1 MATEPKS
8 TVFDFERYGVFLR
21 SARQH
26 AGYNRA
32 ENFCQDVT
40 NWTGVKINKEAL
52 YRIEKGV
59 QPPTVEQLI
68 AFGLVLFHGKGIN
81 NVLNKTELHHCTTP
95 YADYLAEQSK
105 SLYEVMTYNGYRAS
119 TFPGD
124 PNEIDW
130 EPIEPDD
137 AGASSLDEYYYDEL
151 FESNNN
157 PGTEASEPT
166 ATQEDDLPWG
176 TGNVVNIDGENIDF
190 T

>member
-1 MATEPKS
+1 MATKPKS

-32 ENFCQDVT
+32 ENFCRDVT
-40 NWTGVKINKEAL
+40 EWTGVKINKEAL

-68 AFGLVLFHGKGIN
+68 AFGLVLFHGKDIN

-95 YADYLAEQSK
+95 YADFLAQQKGSIY
-105 SLYEVMTYNGYRAS
+105 SAMTYCGYHATPVAGFS
-119 TFPGD
+119 D
-124 PNEIDW
+124 EIDW

-137 AGASSLDEYYYDEL
+137 AGADALDEYYYDQL
-151 FESNNN
+151 FGSDDD
-157 PGTEASEPT
+157 TETDASMPT
-166 ATQEDDLPWG
+166 DAQEEDLPWN
-176 TGNVVNIDGENIDF
+176 TGNVVNIDGENVDLS
-190 T
+190 